1 MFLELELL
9 IASFILFLMLFC
21 AFEAFDRLSGGQIMK
36 LENTEPELAEKL
48 SEWMDR
54 SDSIRGVFKLLL
66 FILSSLMGMLSYS
79 VLLEKFGNALQTW
92 RVLIIIAAIICSW
105 YLGEIISRLVL
116 YRYDTF
122 ILRTT
127 LPFVSLLANTVLLP
141 FTLLAKRLRKYA
153 EDWRNEEAPD
163 QKVSTEDEI
172 LSFVENYSDNEN
184 DDLEEEEK
192 RMIKG
197 ILDLGDMSVRE
208 IMTPRVD
215 LSALPSTASI
225 EEAKKMFI
233 ETGHSRIPVYNRTVD
248 EIKGIIYAK
257 DFIDDRKIAG
267 KTLDQLA
274 HKPIFIPE
282 SKEVGE
288 LLEEIKRK
296 HNHFAVI
303 IDEYGGTSGIITFED
318 IIEEIV
324 GDVQDEYDNEEEE
337 KTKPQLM
344 PDGSIVLEARAM
356 ISDVNEI
363 MDSDIPDTEAADT
376 IGGYICYELGR
387 IPEEGEIFH
396 FENNPL
402 SALVLKADKRKI
414 LQLKLMYKEQDEEKQ
429 A

>member
-54 SDSIRGVFKLLL
+54 SDSIRGVFKLML

-79 VLLEKFGNALQTW
+79 VLLEKFGNDLQTW

-127 LPFVSLLANTVLLP
+127 LPFVSLLANT
-141 FTLLAKRLRKYA
+141 
-153 EDWRNEEAPD
+153 
-163 QKVSTEDEI
+163 I

-344 PDGSIVLEARAM
+344 PDGSIVLEARTM

>member
-54 SDSIRGVFKLLL
+54 SDSIRGVFKLML

-79 VLLEKFGNALQTW
+79 VLLEKFGNDLQTW

-127 LPFVSLLANTVLLP
+127 LPFVSLLANTILLP
-141 FTLLAKRLRKYA
+141 FTLLAKRLRKNA
-153 EDWRNEEAPD
+153 EDWRDEEAPD

-208 IMTPRVD
+208 IMRPRVD

-344 PDGSIVLEARAM
+344 PDGSIVLEARTM

>member
-1 MFLELELL
+1 M
-9 IASFILFLMLFC
+9 
-21 AFEAFDRLSGGQIMK
+21 
-36 LENTEPELAEKL
+36 
-48 SEWMDR
+48 
-54 SDSIRGVFKLLL
+54 
-66 FILSSLMGMLSYS
+66 
-79 VLLEKFGNALQTW
+79 
-92 RVLIIIAAIICSW
+92 
-105 YLGEIISRLVL
+105 
-116 YRYDTF
+116 
-122 ILRTT
+122 
-127 LPFVSLLANTVLLP
+127 
-141 FTLLAKRLRKYA
+141 KRLRKNA
-153 EDWRNEEAPD
+153 EDWRDEEAPD

-344 PDGSIVLEARAM
+344 PDGSIVLEARTM

>member
-141 FTLLAKRLRKYA
+141 FTLLAKRLRKNA

>member
-54 SDSIRGVFKLLL
+54 SDSIRGVFKLML

-79 VLLEKFGNALQTW
+79 VLLEKFGNDLQTW

-127 LPFVSLLANTVLLP
+127 LPFVSLLANTILLP
-141 FTLLAKRLRKYA
+141 FTLLAKRLRKNA
-153 EDWRNEEAPD
+153 EDWRDEEAPD

-344 PDGSIVLEARAM
+344 PDGSIVLEARTM

-414 LQLKLMYKEQDEEKQ
+414 LQLKLIYKEQDEEKQ

>member
-54 SDSIRGVFKLLL
+54 SDSIRGVFKLML

-79 VLLEKFGNALQTW
+79 VLLEKFGNDLQTW

-127 LPFVSLLANTVLLP
+127 LPFVSLLANTILLP
-141 FTLLAKRLRKYA
+141 FTLLAKRLRKNA
-153 EDWRNEEAPD
+153 EDWRDEEAPD

-344 PDGSIVLEARAM
+344 PDGSIVLEARTM

-414 LQLKLMYKEQDEEKQ
+414 LQLKLMYKEQDEKKQ

>member
-1 MFLELELL
+1 
-9 IASFILFLMLFC
+9 
-21 AFEAFDRLSGGQIMK
+21 MK

-54 SDSIRGVFKLLL
+54 SDSIRGVFKLML

-79 VLLEKFGNALQTW
+79 VLLEKFGNDLQTW

-127 LPFVSLLANTVLLP
+127 LPFVSLLANTILLP
-141 FTLLAKRLRKYA
+141 FTLLAKRLRKNA
-153 EDWRNEEAPD
+153 EDWRDEEAPD

-344 PDGSIVLEARAM
+344 PDGSIVLEARTM

>member
-54 SDSIRGVFKLLL
+54 SDSIRGVFKLMI

-79 VLLEKFGNALQTW
+79 VLLEKFGNDLQTW

-127 LPFVSLLANTVLLP
+127 LPFVSLLANTILLP
-141 FTLLAKRLRKYA
+141 FTLLAKRLRKNA
-153 EDWRNEEAPD
+153 EDWRDEEAPD

-344 PDGSIVLEARAM
+344 PDGSIVLEARTM

>member
-1 MFLELELL
+1 MAESEIYMYLTALCT
-9 IASFILFLMLFC
+9 SFGPC
-21 AFEAFDRLSGGQIMK
+21 CRY
-36 LENTEPELAEKL
+36 
-48 SEWMDR
+48 
-54 SDSIRGVFKLLL
+54 
-66 FILSSLMGMLSYS
+66 MLSYS
-79 VLLEKFGNALQTW
+79 VLLEKFGNDLQTW

-127 LPFVSLLANTVLLP
+127 LPFVSLLANTILLP
-141 FTLLAKRLRKYA
+141 FTLLAKRLRKNA
-153 EDWRNEEAPD
+153 EDWRDEEAPD

-344 PDGSIVLEARAM
+344 PDGSIVLEARTM

>member
-54 SDSIRGVFKLLL
+54 SDSIRGVFKLML

-79 VLLEKFGNALQTW
+79 VLLEKFGNDLQTW

-127 LPFVSLLANTVLLP
+127 LPFVSLLANTILLP
-141 FTLLAKRLRKYA
+141 FTLLAKRLRKNA
-153 EDWRNEEAPD
+153 EDWRDEEAPD

-303 IDEYGGTSGIITFED
+303 IDEYGGTSGI
-318 IIEEIV
+318 

-344 PDGSIVLEARAM
+344 PDGSIVLEARTM

>member
-54 SDSIRGVFKLLL
+54 SDSIRGVFKLML

-79 VLLEKFGNALQTW
+79 VLLEKFGNDLQTW

-127 LPFVSLLANTVLLP
+127 LPFVSLLANTILLP
-141 FTLLAKRLRKYA
+141 FTLLAKRLRKNA
-153 EDWRNEEAPD
+153 EDWRDEEAPD

-344 PDGSIVLEARAM
+344 PDGSIVLEARTM

-402 SALVLKADKRKI
+402 SALVLKADRRKI

>member
-54 SDSIRGVFKLLL
+54 SDSIRGVFKLML

-79 VLLEKFGNALQTW
+79 VLLEKFGNDLQTW

-105 YLGEIISRLVL
+105 YLGAIISRLVL

-127 LPFVSLLANTVLLP
+127 LPFVSLLANTILLP
-141 FTLLAKRLRKYA
+141 FTLLAKRLRKNA
-153 EDWRNEEAPD
+153 EDWRDEEAPD

-344 PDGSIVLEARAM
+344 PDGSIVLEARTM

>member
-54 SDSIRGVFKLLL
+54 SDSIRGVFKLML

-79 VLLEKFGNALQTW
+79 VLLEKFGNDLQTW

-127 LPFVSLLANTVLLP
+127 LPFVSLLANTILLP
-141 FTLLAKRLRKYA
+141 FTLLAKRLRKNA
-153 EDWRNEEAPD
+153 EDWRDEEAPD

-248 EIKGIIYAK
+248 EIKGIICAK
-257 DFIDDRKIAG
+257 DCIDDRKIAG

-344 PDGSIVLEARAM
+344 PDGSIVLEARTM

>member
-54 SDSIRGVFKLLL
+54 SDSIRGVFKLML

-79 VLLEKFGNALQTW
+79 VLLEKFGNDLQTW

-127 LPFVSLLANTVLLP
+127 LPFVSLLANTILLP
-141 FTLLAKRLRKYA
+141 FTLLAKRLRKNA
-153 EDWRNEEAPD
+153 EDWRDEEAPD

-303 IDEYGGTSGIITFED
+303 IDEYGGTSGIIPFED

-344 PDGSIVLEARAM
+344 PDGSIVLEARTM

>member
-54 SDSIRGVFKLLL
+54 SDSIRGVFKLML

-79 VLLEKFGNALQTW
+79 VLLEKFGNDLQTW

-127 LPFVSLLANTVLLP
+127 LPFVSLLANTILLP
-141 FTLLAKRLRKYA
+141 FTLLAKRLRKNA
-153 EDWRNEEAPD
+153 EDWRDEEAPD

-318 IIEEIV
+318 IIEEVV

-344 PDGSIVLEARAM
+344 PDGSIVLEARTM

>member
-54 SDSIRGVFKLLL
+54 SDSIRGVFKLML

-79 VLLEKFGNALQTW
+79 VLLEKFGNDLQTW

-105 YLGEIISRLVL
+105 YLGEIISRLVP

-127 LPFVSLLANTVLLP
+127 LPFVSLLANTILLP
-141 FTLLAKRLRKYA
+141 FTLLAKRLRKNA
-153 EDWRNEEAPD
+153 EDWRDEEAPD

-344 PDGSIVLEARAM
+344 PDGSIVLEARTM

>member
-54 SDSIRGVFKLLL
+54 SDSIRGVFKLML

-79 VLLEKFGNALQTW
+79 VLLEKFGNDLQTW

-127 LPFVSLLANTVLLP
+127 LPFVSLLANTILLP
-141 FTLLAKRLRKYA
+141 FTLLAKRLRKNA
-153 EDWRNEEAPD
+153 EDWRDEEAPD

-288 LLEEIKRK
+288 LLEEITRK

-344 PDGSIVLEARAM
+344 PDGSIVLEARTM

>member
-54 SDSIRGVFKLLL
+54 SDSIRGVFKLML

-79 VLLEKFGNALQTW
+79 VLLEKFGNDLQTW

-127 LPFVSLLANTVLLP
+127 LPFVSLLANTILLP
-141 FTLLAKRLRKYA
+141 FTLLAKRLRKNA
-153 EDWRNEEAPD
+153 EDWRDEEAPD

-344 PDGSIVLEARAM
+344 PDGSIVLEARTM

-429 A
+429 D

>member
-54 SDSIRGVFKLLL
+54 SDSIRGVFKLML

-79 VLLEKFGNALQTW
+79 VLLEKFGNDLQTW

-127 LPFVSLLANTVLLP
+127 LPFVSLLANTILLP
-141 FTLLAKRLRKYA
+141 FTLLAKRLRKNA
-153 EDWRNEEAPD
+153 EDWRDEEAPD

-267 KTLDQLA
+267 KTIDQLA

-344 PDGSIVLEARAM
+344 PDGSIVLEARTM

>member
-36 LENTEPELAEKL
+36 LENSEPELAEKL

-54 SDSIRGVFKLLL
+54 SDSIGGVFKLML

-79 VLLEKFGNALQTW
+79 VLLEKFGNDLQTW

-127 LPFVSLLANTVLLP
+127 LPFVSLLANTILLP
-141 FTLLAKRLRKYA
+141 FTLLAKRLRKNA
-153 EDWRNEEAPD
+153 EDWRDEEAPD

-344 PDGSIVLEARAM
+344 PDGSIVLEARTM

>member
-54 SDSIRGVFKLLL
+54 SDAIRGVSKLML

-79 VLLEKFGNALQTW
+79 VLLEKFGNDLQTW

-122 ILRTT
+122 LLRTT
-127 LPFVSLLANTVLLP
+127 LPFVSLLANTILLP
-141 FTLLAKRLRKYA
+141 FTLLAKRLRKNA
-153 EDWRNEEAPD
+153 EDWRDEEAPD

-344 PDGSIVLEARAM
+344 PDGSIVLEARTM